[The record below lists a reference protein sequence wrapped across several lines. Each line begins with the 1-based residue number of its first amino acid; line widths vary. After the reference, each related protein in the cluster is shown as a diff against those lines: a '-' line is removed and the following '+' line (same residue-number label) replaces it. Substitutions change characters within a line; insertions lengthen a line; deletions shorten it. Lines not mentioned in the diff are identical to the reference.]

1 MWHTH
6 SFIFKFHILCNAK
19 IVNNKIESLIYL
31 VLAHSNTTVVCWS
44 FSQCVRCFFFTMYKY
59 LLYLCNVLKNQII
72 CSLYLKINVN
82 VFSSEWQCDEIFDPW
97 FLTPG
102 FWPLVFDPWFFSL
115 FQPNCMGPL
124 FICCSIFKYG
134 LNFTEI
140 FASAKSWFCRDKL
153 RGVSD
158 TAKSNS
164 FMSLTLRSQICC
176 IYIFKDFFSLI

>member
-44 FSQCVRCFFFTMYKY
+44 FSQCVRCFFFAMYKY

-72 CSLYLKINVN
+72 CSLYLKITVN

-102 FWPLVFDPWFFSL
+102 SFHYSNPTAYSYAVVFSS
-115 FQPNCMGPL
+115 MV
-124 FICCSIFKYG
+124 SISRRYSQLQK
-134 LNFTEI
+134 
-140 FASAKSWFCRDKL
+140 ADSAETSSA
-153 RGVSD
+153 VSV
-158 TAKSNS
+158 
-164 FMSLTLRSQICC
+164 TLRSQTCWC
-176 IYIFKDFFSLI
+176 HWHCGVKFVVSTFLKTFFL

>member
-44 FSQCVRCFFFTMYKY
+44 FSQCVRCFFFYYVQVPIVCVQRFKKPNN
-59 LLYLCNVLKNQII
+59 LFLVFKNN
-72 CSLYLKINVN
+72 CECFFFRMTV
-82 VFSSEWQCDEIFDPW
+82 WRD

-102 FWPLVFDPWFFSL
+102 FLPLVFDPWFFSL

-140 FASAKSWFCRDKL
+140 FAIAKSWFCRDKL

-158 TAKSNS
+158 TAKSNLLV
-164 FMSLTLRSQICC
+164 SLTLRSQICC
-176 IYIFKDFFSLI
+176 IYIFKDFFSTI